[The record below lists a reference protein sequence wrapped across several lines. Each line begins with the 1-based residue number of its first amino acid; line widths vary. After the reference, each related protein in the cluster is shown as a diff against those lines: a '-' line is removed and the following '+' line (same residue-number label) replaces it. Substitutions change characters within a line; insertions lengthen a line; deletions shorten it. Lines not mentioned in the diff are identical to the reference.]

1 MNFYDIFTSRYL
13 SERLYEE
20 LNINDDTDFYEED
33 CEVSN
38 WWNLIDNDREWS
50 IISTYDLNST
60 KSTYRYPAYTFEEL
74 LDMTDYS
81 FKSISELID
90 LHINSEGNAANVL
103 AKLMLD
109 DYD

>member
-1 MNFYDIFTSRYL
+1 
-13 SERLYEE
+13 
-20 LNINDDTDFYEED
+20 
-33 CEVSN
+33 
-38 WWNLIDNDREWS
+38 
-50 IISTYDLNST
+50 
-60 KSTYRYPAYTFEEL
+60 
-74 LDMTDYS
+74 MTDYS